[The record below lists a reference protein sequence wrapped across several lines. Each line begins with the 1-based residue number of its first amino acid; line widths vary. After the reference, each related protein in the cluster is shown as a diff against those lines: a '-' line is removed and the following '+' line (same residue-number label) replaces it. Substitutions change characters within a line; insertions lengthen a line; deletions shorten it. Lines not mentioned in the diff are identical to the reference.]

1 MMNQMKKNKHTY
13 YRPLCA
19 MIASIPS
26 TSSSSS
32 SSVLTSPISAILNGS
47 ITITTDSIVN
57 SDDEEGR

>member
-26 TSSSSS
+26 TSSSS